1 MNEVLFSTDENG
13 LLCFI
18 HPTIEALLGVPSSK
32 LLGRLLFAF
41 LPGISPVGGR
51 LDFRGQ
57 AHQTD
62 LAQRADEEALLASE
76 LRYRRLFE
84 SAKDGILILDAETGI
99 IIDVNPFLI
108 GLLNS
113 AHGEIV
119 GKQIWDLGFLKDIAS
134 SHEKFLE
141 LQQQEYIRY
150 DDIPLET
157 TKGELIDVEF
167 VSNVYS
173 VNGKNIIQCNIR
185 DISERKRTSKELRK
199 YQENLEEL
207 VVHRTSELEKAKTE
221 AVTATLAKSRFV
233 SNMSHEI
240 RTPLNAI
247 LGFSQLMMR
256 EPELSKEQLG
266 HLETINRSGEH
277 LLNLIN
283 EILDYSKI
291 EAGRA
296 TSVPVVFHLP
306 QLLLELRL
314 LFQEKVDAKGLTLTL
329 HLEEGLP
336 ELVSTDE
343 GKLRQILVNVIGN
356 AVKFTSQGRIDVR
369 VRREFQSGESRLVI
383 DVEDTGFGFSPEDLK
398 KVFYPF
404 EQGTQGT
411 HAGGTGLGLALSR
424 QYAQLLGGD
433 LCLVSE
439 EGRGSCFTVTVRIT
453 EAESLTLA
461 YTQPLVQVRKLLA
474 GSPEVQVLVVDDQE
488 DNRTLMMEL
497 LGMVGFVV
505 RLASNGLEAVETFRS
520 WQPQLILMDVK
531 MPVMGGQEA
540 IRLIREMPLGRRVK
554 IIAVTASAFEE
565 DREKAQN
572 WGADS
577 YLRKPFLENQLF
589 DAIQALLG
597 TQFEYGN
604 LRPGAGSA
612 PTPALTR
619 GSLRPFPDELVGKL
633 KAAADGLDFDELQK
647 LIEIV
652 AKTSSGVANSLLN
665 LLHLYRYDELSD
677 LFRRD

>member
-1 MNEVLFSTDENG
+1 MNEILFSTDETG

-18 HPTIEALLGVPSSK
+18 HPTIEAVLGIPS
-32 LLGRLLFAF
+32 A
-41 LPGISPVGGR
+41 
-51 LDFRGQ
+51 
-57 AHQTD
+57 D
-62 LAQRADEEALLASE
+62 LAGRVLFTFRPGTLPPTQRLNFLAQTEETVRQQGLKDDAVAASE

-99 IIDVNPFLI
+99 IVDVNPFLTV
-108 GLLNS
+108 LLNS
-113 AHGEIV
+113 THDEIV

-134 SHEKFLE
+134 SRENFLE

-157 TKGELIDVEF
+157 TRGELKDVEF

-185 DISERKRTSKELRK
+185 DISERKRTSKELHK

-207 VVHRTSELEKAKTE
+207 VVHRTSELEKARSE
-221 AVTATLAKSRFV
+221 AVTANLAKSRFV

-256 EPELSKEQLG
+256 EPQVSKEQLG

-283 EILDYSKI
+283 EILDYSKM

-296 TSVPVVFHLP
+296 ILVPVVFHLP
-306 QLLLELRL
+306 QLLLDLRL
-314 LFQEKVDAKGLTLTL
+314 LFQERVDAKALTLTL
-329 HLEEGLP
+329 TLEEGLP

-356 AVKFTSQGRIDVR
+356 AVKFTAQGRIDIR
-369 VRREFQSGESRLVI
+369 VCREFQNGDSRLVVE
-383 DVEDTGFGFSPEDLK
+383 VEDTGPGFSLDDLK

-404 EQGTQGT
+404 EQGTQGV

-433 LCLVSE
+433 ISLVSE
-439 EGRGSCFTVTVRIT
+439 LGRGSCFTVTVRIA

-461 YTQPLVQVRKLLA
+461 YTQPLARVRKLLT
-474 GSPEVQVLVVDDQE
+474 GSQEVRVLVVDDQE
-488 DNRTLMMEL
+488 DNRVLLMEL
-497 LGMVGFVV
+497 LNMVGFVV
-505 RLASNGLEAVETFRS
+505 RLAVNGREAVEAFRS

-531 MPVMGGQEA
+531 MPIMGGQEA
-540 IRLIREMPLGRRVK
+540 IRLIRELPLGMRVK

-565 DREKAQN
+565 DREQAHN

-597 TQFEYGN
+597 TQFEYGD
-604 LRPGAGSA
+604 LRPGSGSA
-612 PTPALTR
+612 TTPLLTR
-619 GSLRPFPDELVGKL
+619 ESVRPFPDELVAKL
-633 KAAADGLDFDELQK
+633 KAAADGLDFDELQN
-647 LIEIV
+647 LIGIV
-652 AKTSSGVANSLLN
+652 AKTSSVVANSLLT
-665 LLHLYRYDELSD
+665 LLHLYQFEDLSE